1 VNESVPVASR
11 IIKVANA
18 YDDLVGGSME
28 ADRRLQAV
36 ARLREGSGYEYDP
49 IVVDVLSRIVSPRL
63 S

>member
-36 ARLREGSGYEYDP
+36 ARLREGSGYESDP
-49 IVVDVLSRIVSPRL
+49 IVSPRL